1 MRDIVVSS
9 VEKRIGAEVYRLSA
23 QSFARS
29 ARTILCAA
37 RESVTGLGRPGA
49 GDAENA
55 TKQRRERDA

>member
-29 ARTILCAA
+29 ARTILCA
-37 RESVTGLGRPGA
+37 VTGLGRPGA

-55 TKQRRERDA
+55 KKQRRERDA